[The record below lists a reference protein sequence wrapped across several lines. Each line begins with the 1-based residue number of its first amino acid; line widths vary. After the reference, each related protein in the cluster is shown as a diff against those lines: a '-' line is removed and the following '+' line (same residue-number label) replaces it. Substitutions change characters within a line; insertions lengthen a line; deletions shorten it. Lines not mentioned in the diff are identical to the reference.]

1 MTIPPVQEWANPLLC
16 PVTSFVP
23 IVINLTIAQEAR
35 KDQQLRP
42 AGAFLLRCG
51 ES

>member
-1 MTIPPVQEWANPLLC
+1 MTIPPVQEWANSLLC

-23 IVINLTIAQEAR
+23 IVINFIIAQEAR
-35 KDQQLRP
+35 KNQQLRP
-42 AGAFLLRCG
+42 TERILLRCG